1 MERSIV
7 CRDSIVWIVE
17 FNGYDPVAQF
27 GIVMEVPEQALAG
40 LRVGVCLD
48 GALFKYRLIEAV
60 GIA

>member
-40 LRVGVCLD
+40 LR
-48 GALFKYRLIEAV
+48 F
-60 GIA
+60 